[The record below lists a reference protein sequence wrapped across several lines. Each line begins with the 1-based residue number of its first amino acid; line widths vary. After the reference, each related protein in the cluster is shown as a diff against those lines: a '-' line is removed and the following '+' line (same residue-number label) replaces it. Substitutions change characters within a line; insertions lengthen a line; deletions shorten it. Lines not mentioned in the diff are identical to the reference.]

1 MIQELRSYIKSQIA
15 VVDPDMVQNDSAF
28 YDDDIGETQIENTYQ
43 IVMNTITNQ
52 IRTNYREDQIE
63 CVVSIFGYGYQNE
76 VDNYDLLLDKAICIR
91 DNIYDLGN
99 FSGFETIVNIVAQ
112 DITAQQLS
120 GDNNGFK
127 IDINLTIRTA
137 YL

>member
-91 DNIYDLGN
+91 DNIIDLGN